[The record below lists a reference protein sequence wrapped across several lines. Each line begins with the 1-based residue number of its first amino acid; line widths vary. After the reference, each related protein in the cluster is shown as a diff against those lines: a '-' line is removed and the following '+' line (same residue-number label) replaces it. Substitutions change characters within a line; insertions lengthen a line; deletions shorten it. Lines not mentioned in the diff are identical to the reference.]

1 MYELDAETNSLS
13 VDTVIE
19 RDQLLE
25 KAEELG
31 FKVVE
36 DEPYEP
42 DEPEQVEEPPRSTW
56 GNQDSGE
63 YDNPDDDGC
72 VDSDFDTDEEISS
85 GGTFDGELFTI
96 YCNHNL

>member
-42 DEPEQVEEPPRSTW
+42 DEPEQVEEPPGSTW
-56 GNQDSGE
+56 ENQESGD
-63 YDNPDDDGC
+63 YD
-72 VDSDFDTDEEISS
+72 DSDFDTEEEI
-85 GGTFDGELFTI
+85 FDGELLTL
-96 YCNHNL
+96 YCNHNLCLSIYY